1 MSFSSLGC
9 AVAVEILKRTY
20 KFFLIFYSYWWDMGF
35 WVAGWGCAR
44 GIFHGISPATGS
56 HREKRREHFPGPPL
70 HY

>member
-35 WVAGWGCAR
+35 WVGLCAWD
-44 GIFHGISPATGS
+44 FPWDFPSDQPP
-56 HREKRREHFPGPPL
+56 REAEREHFPGPPL